1 MKQVQYLDKQDF
13 RKEDPASTF
22 ARKVTRLCVEK
33 MREKET
39 ETHRKRNKKK
49 EKEEEQEWIGFK
61 AKTKTQTQE
70 MKYRKEEKDLQDD
83 DEGGIPSRRDSYL
96 HVDALPTPVLLKVVL
111 IQEMAM

>member
-33 MREKET
+33 MKREKET

-49 EKEEEQEWIGFK
+49 EKEEDRNE
-61 AKTKTQTQE
+61 
-70 MKYRKEEKDLQDD
+70 
-83 DEGGIPSRRDSYL
+83 
-96 HVDALPTPVLLKVVL
+96 
-111 IQEMAM
+111 